1 MKMPTPLLPSMLGV
15 LGGRLSLGGC
25 SSLDNRLSKS
35 SPCYISS
42 HFPISPCGFVQ
53 VTIYTSVFKLKKK
66 KIRILS
72 EAF

>member
-25 SSLDNRLSKS
+25 SSLENMLGKW
-35 SPCYISS
+35 SPWYISS
-42 HFPISPCGFVQ
+42 HFPILPGGFVQ

-66 KIRILS
+66 
-72 EAF
+72 